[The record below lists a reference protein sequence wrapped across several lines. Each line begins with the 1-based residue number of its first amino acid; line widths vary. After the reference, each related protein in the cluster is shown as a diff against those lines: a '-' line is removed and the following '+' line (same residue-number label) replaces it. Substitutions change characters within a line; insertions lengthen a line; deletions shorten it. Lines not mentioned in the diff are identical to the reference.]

1 MSDSDQTKFDS
12 WYESVTGQVFDFK
25 KQLGMY
31 CKNDVVLLR
40 EGCMKYR
47 NEFIECTSVDP
58 LDALRC
64 RLCMKVFKTFSTQR
78 HNS

>member
-58 LDALRC
+58 FGCVNAR
-64 RLCMKVFKTFSTQR
+64 RLCNEGV
-78 HNS
+78 